1 VTGQL
6 FEPKREHV
14 CSCGFREPI
23 HPERTLVFNAHMA
36 DHGYKA
42 ERVMRW
48 TETDGFA
55 DDRKRSRLP
64 EQEAV

>member
-6 FEPKREHV
+6 FEPKREFC
-14 CSCGFREPI
+14 CSCGWTREWDW
-23 HPERTLVFNAHMA
+23 HPDSSEHMLAHA
-36 DHGYKA
+36 RAG
-42 ERVMRW
+42 ENEQWW
-48 TETDGFA
+48 TATDGFA